1 MAQTKIKQ
9 KQIVVDSV
17 AVPYASTTWTN
28 SSGNYSTTST
38 SATYIDQ
45 TNGKATLTL
54 KYGKLVRVLLV
65 VEGLWGANS
74 GYPPYFDIGVGGTT
88 TKSNTGE
95 LYVGSASY
103 GGSGW
108 TADGGFRGIFVGE
121 FYFVDCGTGSKDF
134 YALWK
139 TANATYAVYAG
150 QYAQH
155 KMYVT
160 ELYMQ

>member
-17 AVPYASTTWTN
+17 AVPYGKAFWVN
-28 SSGNYSTTST
+28 ASGNYSTTST

-45 TNGKATLTL
+45 TNGKVTVTL

-65 VEGLWGANS
+65 VEGLWGANA
-74 GYPPYFDIGVGGTT
+74 GYPPYFDIGLGGTT
-88 TKSNTGE
+88 TKSNTGAI
-95 LYVGSASY
+95 YTGASSF
-103 GGSGW
+103 GTGNW
-108 TADGGFRGIFVGE
+108 TTDGASRGIFVGE
-121 FYFVDCGTGSKDF
+121 FYLVDCGAGSKDF
-134 YALWK
+134 YALWY
-139 TANATYAVYAG
+139 TSNASYAIYAG